1 MGAQVFV
8 TASGDGVEF
17 VRRLG
22 ADQVIDHSTQR
33 FEDAAPDMDLVFD
46 LSGAKRRSGHGP
58 CSKPAAH

>member
-22 ADQVIDHSTQR
+22 ADQLIDHSTQR
-33 FEDAAPDMDLVFD
+33 FEDAAPDMY
-46 LSGAKRRSGHGP
+46 R
-58 CSKPAAH
+58 AA